1 MKNLAY
7 VFALIPIA
15 AGLSLSQQPQAPR
28 NVVVYK
34 ETGRF
39 AGWPANH
46 GIWSWGNEIVLRD
59 DGGCWDL
66 GYPRTVQRA
75 DGKIVTVYYFN
86 NAADQERYIGATIWD
101 PGR

>member
-1 MKNLAY
+1 VRTK
-7 VFALIPIA
+7 
-15 AGLSLSQQPQAPR
+15 
-28 NVVVYK
+28 
-34 ETGRF
+34 
-39 AGWPANH
+39 
-46 GIWSWGNEIVLRD
+46 
-59 DGGCWDL
+59 DGGKTWNFVSFVTPEPEGNDHAIMPSTVRLSPATLLTAVRYRNWIEAYQTGGGGSWDL